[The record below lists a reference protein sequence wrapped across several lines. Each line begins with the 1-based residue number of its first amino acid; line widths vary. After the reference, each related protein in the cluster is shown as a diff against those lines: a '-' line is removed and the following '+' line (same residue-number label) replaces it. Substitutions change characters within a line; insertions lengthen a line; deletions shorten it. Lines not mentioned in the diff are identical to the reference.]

1 MEKENWINE
10 IIDSSSQI
18 VKVLPDESLFLR
30 IQKEMD
36 LQKSVSKEWLWLVA
50 ASILIL
56 LFLNFR
62 VIDKTKYSHDTNESL
77 EIFVSSS
84 NQLYT
89 E

>member
-30 IQKEMD
+30 IQKEKD

-77 EIFVSSS
+77 ENFVSSS